1 MVSYVGMK
9 VIIQIPCL
17 NEEETLPVTLADLP
31 GEIAGAD
38 AVETLVIDDGSTDR
52 TVEVAREHGVDHIVS
67 HSHNR
72 GLARAFRTGLSA
84 CLRLGADVIVNT
96 DADNQ
101 YPGADIPRLVTPI
114 LEGRADI
121 VIGDRQTDT
130 VEHFSWIKKKLQRLG
145 SSVVRRLSKID
156 VPDAVSG
163 FRAISRE
170 AAVQINIF
178 SLFSYTIEM
187 LIQAGKQRLQVLS
200 VPIEVNAE
208 TRESRLF
215 KGIPDFIEQSA
226 LTVIRIYAMYY
237 SLRVFFLIGTL
248 LSIAGGIPIARFL
261 YFFSRGAGDGHVQ
274 SLILGGLLVSMGF
287 LTFLVGLVADLIAF
301 NRQLLERI
309 LTRLRRIELAADSGA
324 ERREDPPP

>member
-1 MVSYVGMK
+1 MK

-17 NEEETLPVTLADLP
+17 NEEQTLPLTLADLP
-31 GEIAGAD
+31 KEIAGAD
-38 AVETLVIDDGSTDR
+38 TVETLVIDDGSTDR
-52 TVEVAREHGVDHIVS
+52 TVEVAIEHGVDHVVS

-72 GLARAFRTGLSA
+72 GLARAFRTGLDA

-130 VEHFSWIKKKLQRLG
+130 IEHFSFLKKKLQRLG

-163 FRAISRE
+163 FRAISRG
-170 AAVQINIF
+170 AAMQINIF

-187 LIQAGKQRLQVLS
+187 LIQAGKQRLKVLS
-200 VPIEVNAE
+200 VPIEVNPE

-215 KGIPDFIEQSA
+215 KSIPDFIEQSA

-237 SLRVFFLIGTL
+237 SLRVFFFIGTM
-248 LSIAGGIPIARFL
+248 LSIIGGIPILRFL
-261 YFFSRGAGDGHVQ
+261 YFFSRGDGDGHVQ
-274 SLILGGLLVSMGF
+274 SLVLGGLLVSMGF
-287 LTFLVGLVADLIAF
+287 LAFLVGLVADLIAF
-301 NRQLLERI
+301 NRQLSERI
-309 LTRLRRIELAADSGA
+309 LTRLRRIELDADPDG
-324 ERREDPPP
+324 ERRGDPLP

>member
-1 MVSYVGMK
+1 MVSYAGMK

-17 NEEETLPVTLADLP
+17 NEEETLPATLADLP

-38 AVETLVIDDGSTDR
+38 VVETLVIDDGSTDR
-52 TVEVAREHGVDHIVS
+52 TVEVAHEHGVDHIVS
-67 HSHNR
+67 HGHNR

-130 VEHFSWIKKKLQRLG
+130 VEHFSYLKKKLQRLG
-145 SSVVRRLSKID
+145 SSLVRRFSKID

-163 FRAISRE
+163 FRAISRG
-170 AAVQINIF
+170 AAMQINIF

-187 LIQAGKQRLQVLS
+187 LIQAGKQRLQVIS

-215 KGIPDFIEQSA
+215 TGIPDFIEQSA

-237 SLRVFFLIGTL
+237 SLRVFFFLGTL
-248 LSIAGGIPIARFL
+248 LSIAGGIPIIRFL
-261 YFFSRGAGDGHVQ
+261 YFFLRGDGSGHTQ
-274 SLILGGLLVSMGF
+274 SLVLGGLLVSIGA
-287 LTFLVGLVADLIAF
+287 LAFLVGLVADLIAF

-309 LTRLRRIELAADSGA
+309 LTRMRRLELAELDA
-324 ERREDPPP
+324 ERREDQRP